1 MPMKWPA
8 AGAAAI
14 VAAAAL
20 AGTPAGAHHSILA
33 VVDTSKQLQADMVLT
48 KLDWI
53 NPHVWFHFSMTEPD
67 GVVVPDVPI
76 EWLGLGAMHRAGIYR
91 PDAFT
96 VGQTYT
102 VTYEPNRDGSFG
114 GEIVMLV
121 DDQTGHV
128 FSADGG
134 PVYGPVASPP
144 PASGASTPL
153 TNIRY

>member
-1 MPMKWPA
+1 MPMKRTA

-14 VAAAAL
+14 VAVAVLAA
-20 AGTPAGAHHSILA
+20 TPAGAHHSILA
-33 VVDTSKQLQADMVLT
+33 IVDKSTSLQADMVLT

-53 NPHVWFHFSMTEPD
+53 NPHVWFHFRLTEPD

-76 EWLGLGAMHRAGIYR
+76 EWLGLAAMRRAGIYR

-96 VGQTYT
+96 VGESYE
-102 VTYEPNRDGSFG
+102 VTYNPNRDGSFG

-128 FSADGG
+128 FSADDGVSG
-134 PVYGPVASPP
+134 PGAAAAQLPAP
-144 PASGASTPL
+144 PASTP
-153 TNIRY
+153 